1 VRLLVILSLIAQT
14 VLAAQSG
21 ERISLG
27 RAPAPNQTIKFHIVQ
42 DTALELAMGTSPA
55 GTSEPTKMGA
65 KTQIELT
72 MRVGGKDAEGR
83 VSADLTYDTV
93 TASITMNGA
102 PVSAGDAGAAL
113 LQGQTLTATY
123 DAQGA
128 LLDVKGADSLAVSGM
143 NLKELM
149 MTLAGRVP
157 TASLAIGET
166 TAFPIDMAFP
176 LPIPGG
182 QSPRLTGEG
191 VYKLE
196 SMARD
201 GDGRIAN
208 LDYTANAKMASD
220 VPFGDGGS
228 VRLEIRMTGVGTGH
242 WHVDRGYVKGSDQ
255 TMTFDGTFSGGMDMT
270 AHGTIRVQMEGVAR
284 RP

>member
-1 VRLLVILSLIAQT
+1 MRLLVILSIIAQT

-42 DTALELAMGTSPA
+42 DTALEVAVSNSPA
-55 GTSEPTKMGA
+55 GSHEPTKMGGR
-65 KTQIELT
+65 TQIDLT
-72 MRVGGKDAEGR
+72 MKVGAADAEGCL
-83 VSADLTYDTV
+83 SAELAYDTV
-93 TASITMNGA
+93 TTSMTVNGA
-102 PVSAGDAGAAL
+102 PLSAGDAVAR
-113 LQGQTLTATY
+113 LQGVTLTATY

-128 LLDVKGADSLAVSGM
+128 LLDVKGADSLAGSGV

-149 MTLAGRVP
+149 TTLAARVP

-166 TAFPIDMAFP
+166 AAFPIDMAFP

-191 VYKLE
+191 VYKLV
-196 SMARD
+196 SMAHD

-208 LDYTANAKMASD
+208 LDYTANAKMVSD

-228 VRLEIRMTGVGTGH
+228 VRLEIRMTGVGTGR